1 MDNIERPKFNGFSK
15 DTIKFLGDLRSNN
28 NKPWF
33 EAHKGEY
40 ERSVLE
46 PLQNLV
52 KEIGPFMLTI
62 DPDFE
67 TRPRVDK
74 TISRIYRDTRFS
86 HDKSPFKNTTW
97 ITFKRPIKDWK
108 DAPAYFLEI
117 APDSYRYGMGFYS
130 ATKETMD
137 RLRRIIDEKPKEFL
151 KAVSFYSK
159 QHDFVMEGEKH
170 KRVLNSGISEE
181 MQEWYQ
187 RKNLYLVCN
196 KEIEECFFRK
206 ELADDLISGFRL
218 LAPHYHYL
226 WRLKE

>member
-1 MDNIERPKFNGFSK
+1 MPNIKDVLFNGFSK

-52 KEIGPFMLTI
+52 KEVGPFMLTI

-86 HDKSPFKNTTW
+86 HDKSPFKNTMW
-97 ITFKRPIKDWK
+97 ITFRRPIKDWK
-108 DAPAYFLEI
+108 NAPAYFLEI
-117 APDSYRYGMGFYS
+117 SPDSYRYGMGFYS
-130 ATKETMD
+130 ATKETMG

-151 KAVSFYSK
+151 KAVSFYPK
-159 QHDFVMEGEKH
+159 QRDFVVEGEKY

-181 MQEWYQ
+181 MQEWHQ

-196 KEIEECFFRK
+196 RDIDERFFSR
-206 ELADDLISGFRL
+206 ELVDDLISGFRL
-218 LAPHYHYL
+218 LAPFYHYL

>member
-1 MDNIERPKFNGFSK
+1 MSNIKDVLFNGFPR
-15 DTIKFLGDLRSNN
+15 DTIKFLEELRSNN

-40 ERSVLE
+40 ERFVLG

-52 KEIGPFMLTI
+52 MEIAPVMLTI

-74 TISRIYRDTRFS
+74 AISRIYRDTRFS
-86 HDKSPFKNTTW
+86 HDKSPFKSCMW
-97 ITFKRPIKDWK
+97 ITFKRPINDWK
-108 DAPAYFLEI
+108 DSPAYFLEI
-117 APDSYRYGMGFYS
+117 SPDSYRYGMGFYS
-130 ATKETMD
+130 ASKETMA
-137 RLRRIIDEKPKEFL
+137 RLRKSIDEEPKEFL

-159 QHDFVMEGEKH
+159 QHDFVVEGEKY
-170 KRVLNSGISEE
+170 KRILNNGISEE

-196 KEIEECFFRK
+196 REIDKRFFSK
-206 ELADDLISGFRL
+206 ELVDDLISNFKL
-218 LAPHYHYL
+218 LTQFYHYL
-226 WRLKE
+226 CRLK